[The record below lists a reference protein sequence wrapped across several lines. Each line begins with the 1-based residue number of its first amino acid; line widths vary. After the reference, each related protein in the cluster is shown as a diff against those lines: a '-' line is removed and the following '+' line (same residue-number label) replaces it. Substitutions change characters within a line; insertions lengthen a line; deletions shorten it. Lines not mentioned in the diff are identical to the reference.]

1 MYSETLLKQILD
13 ELRQTNKLL
22 QESNPTYDINH
33 WVDNAGL
40 ARKLKISIQ
49 TIYRMRKNGVLKS
62 TKIKGKIYF
71 NLIEVEKTLTELQSK

>member
-13 ELRQTNKLL
+13 ELKKTNKLL
-22 QESNPTYDINH
+22 QESNPTYDISQ
-33 WVDNAGL
+33 WVDNPTL
-40 ARKLKISIQ
+40 AKKLKVSIQ
-49 TIYRMRKNGVLKS
+49 TVYRMRKNGVLKS

>member
-13 ELRQTNKLL
+13 ELRKTNKLL
-22 QESNPTYDINH
+22 QESNPTYDISQ
-33 WVDNAGL
+33 WVDNPTL
-40 ARKLKISIQ
+40 AKKLKVSIQ
-49 TIYRMRKNGVLKS
+49 TVYRMRKNGVLKS